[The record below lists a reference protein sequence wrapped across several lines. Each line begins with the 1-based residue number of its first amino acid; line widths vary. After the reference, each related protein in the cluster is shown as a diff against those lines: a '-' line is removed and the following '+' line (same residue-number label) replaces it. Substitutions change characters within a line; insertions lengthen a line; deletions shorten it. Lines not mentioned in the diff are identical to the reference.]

1 MLLLATRLGMRSGDI
16 AKLSLDELD
25 FEHEEICLMQQKN
38 GEMLHLP
45 MLLEVRKA
53 LTDYINNARPK
64 VASNTV
70 FLRHNAPYQGI
81 TTSVLRFETSKY
93 FGLAGIDISEKKH
106 GPHTFR
112 SSLASSMVNDD
123 VPYEVVRSILGHSD
137 PDAIKHYAK
146 LDIEKL
152 RECAIEVPKP
162 SGSFKTFLD
171 GGGQS

>member
-1 MLLLATRLGMRSGDI
+1 MG
-16 AKLSLDELD
+16 
-25 FEHEEICLMQQKN
+25 
-38 GEMLHLP
+38 
-45 MLLEVRKA
+45 
-53 LTDYINNARPK
+53 
-64 VASNTV
+64 
-70 FLRHNAPYQGI
+70 HNAPYKGI
-81 TTSVLRFETSKY
+81 TTSVLRFATSKY
-93 FGLAGIDISEKKH
+93 FGLAGVDVSGKKH

-123 VPYEVVRSILGHSD
+123 VPYEAVRAILGHSD

-171 GGGQS
+171 GGRQS